1 MADPAVL
8 VLTRLDD
15 PTSDE
20 VIAELHRRGV
30 PVVRL
35 DPGDFLCGGIEM
47 SVRYH
52 DHGKLYGHLTT
63 PSRTLDL
70 TKVRSV
76 YYRRPS
82 PHEPPGNMSDDDARF
97 AIEQA
102 RYGLNGLLASLPDCR
117 YVNHPRQIA
126 HAEFKAVQF
135 AAASAVGFQIPATL
149 ITNRLDDAR
158 AFCSEFGPV
167 VYKPLRNTPF
177 TAMNGHPVTIWVRTV
192 DPSDLDESITATAH
206 LFQAVVHKVAD
217 VRTTV
222 IGERVFSVRIES
234 PHLDWREDYGA
245 LTYRAIPTPEH
256 TAQACQAYLRRLG
269 LLYGAFD
276 FGIARD
282 GGWWWYECNPAG
294 QWQWLEEET
303 GLPMTAATA
312 DLLEVST

>member
-20 VIAELHRRGV
+20 VIAELHRRGI

-35 DPGDFLCGGIEM
+35 DPGDFLTGGIEV
-47 SVRYH
+47 SAWYQNL
-52 DHGKLYGHLTT
+52 GQLSGHLATS
-63 PSRTLDL
+63 SRTLDL
-70 TKVRSV
+70 TNVRSV

-82 PHEPPGNMSDDDARF
+82 PHEPPEVMSDDNARF
-97 AIEQA
+97 AVEQA
-102 RYGLNGLLASLPDCR
+102 RYGLNGLLASLPNCR
-117 YVNHPRQIA
+117 YVNHPRHIA

-135 AAASAVGFQIPATL
+135 ATASAVGFQIPATL

-158 AFCSEFGPV
+158 AFCADHGPV

-177 TAMNGHPVTIWVRTV
+177 TATNGHPVTIWVRPV
-192 DPSDLDESITATAH
+192 DPDDLDGSITATVH
-206 LFQAVVHKVAD
+206 LFQAVVDKVAD

-222 IGERVFSVRIES
+222 IGDQVFSVRIDS
-234 PHLDWREDYGA
+234 PHLDWREDYA
-245 LTYRAIPTPEH
+245 VLTYRAIPTPVH
-256 TAQACQAYLRRLG
+256 TAQACRAYLRHLG

-276 FGIARD
+276 FGITRD
-282 GGWWWYECNPAG
+282 GEWWWYECNPAG
-294 QWQWLEEET
+294 QWHWLEAET

-312 DLLEVST
+312 DLLEAIA